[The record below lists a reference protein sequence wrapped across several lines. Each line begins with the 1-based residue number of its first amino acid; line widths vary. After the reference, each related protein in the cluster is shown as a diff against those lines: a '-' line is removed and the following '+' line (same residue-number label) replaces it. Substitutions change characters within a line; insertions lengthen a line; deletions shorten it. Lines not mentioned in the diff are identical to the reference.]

1 VIRAR
6 VMLSATIWRTGHLP
20 AGARAFSSVR
30 SSQRPNRVFK
40 TEQGSQQ
47 TIVLQKCPK
56 PTCESVHHMETWSWE
71 LGFTGLAT
79 DIALAYLSPGLAP
92 PWQCFLWTGFLEMI
106 TCYIASQPY
115 RISTRIR
122 ARPIPSTYFLEV
134 LVHPPSVQNPSAS
147 CEE

>member
-1 VIRAR
+1 
-6 VMLSATIWRTGHLP
+6 MLSATIWRTGHSQ
-20 AGARAFSSVR
+20 AGARLAPLFGRVKARTVFS
-30 SSQRPNRVFK
+30 RP
-40 TEQGSQQ
+40 SQQ
-47 TIVLQKCPK
+47 TIVLQNCPK
-56 PTCESVHHMETWSWE
+56 STCESVHHMETWSWE

-79 DIALAYLSPGLAP
+79 DIALAYFSPGLAP

-134 LVHPPSVQNPSAS
+134 LVHPPSVQNLSAS
-147 CEE
+147 REE